1 MSDSPRLVWEQ
12 DLDKVTSFLKR
23 EHELSHGDG
32 GGDGGMIERIVKLES
47 AMDHVQ
53 RDVTDLRGD
62 MKDVRDRLKGLEV
75 KVDHLPSKGFIVS
88 AVLAALAVIAALL
101 TYQDKLQALLNAG

>member
-1 MSDSPRLVWEQ
+1 MGGTEPP
-12 DLDKVTSFLKR
+12 
-23 EHELSHGDG
+23 DG
-32 GGDGGMIERIVKLES
+32 GDMMERTVKLEA
-47 AMDHVQ
+47 AMTHVQ
-53 RDVTDLRGD
+53 RDMTDLRGD

-101 TYQDKLQALLNAG
+101 TYQDKLQSLLNTG